1 MGTFV
6 WKRRHGG
13 VLIALVL
20 VLTSVWPATLAGAQE
35 LEEARYSD
43 SVLPEEPPPDP
54 GAPAPDPGIA
64 PPDPGTPPPDPGAPP
79 PDPGDGGG
87 GGGDQL
93 PPEAPAEIQAVIDD
107 VAAAPAAAAENDA
120 AAEFLRAV
128 FAKVA
133 DLQARFGGA
142 VGPGEVIPFDVLNQI
157 DAELRSFLEPYAR
170 QICDNKLVLPGISE
184 EVQAQAG
191 VPLVVPARPALLLR
205 VAVRSQVDLRQ
216 PPARRGDRPAVAPLH
231 DRVGALRDV
240 LVEPAAANVPFL
252 RRGEGRLDRVP
263 HRARRSVRH
272 CLADLLGAR
281 DADVRPQLT

>member
-1 MGTFV
+1 MGTFA

-184 EVQAQAG
+184 EVQARLAFRWWYALVPPYFFGWLFGRKSICVNRLLDEVTGQLLPPCTIALGRFETFWSSQRPRTFRSYDEAKADSIAYLIGQG
-191 VPLVVPARPALLLR
+191 VPYAIAW
-205 VAVRSQVDLRQ
+205 QIY
-216 PPARRGDRPAVAPLH
+216 
-231 DRVGALRDV
+231 
-240 LVEPAAANVPFL
+240 
-252 RRGEGRLDRVP
+252 
-263 HRARRSVRH
+263 SVH
-272 CLADLLGAR
+272 GTPMC
-281 DADVRPQLT
+281 VHN